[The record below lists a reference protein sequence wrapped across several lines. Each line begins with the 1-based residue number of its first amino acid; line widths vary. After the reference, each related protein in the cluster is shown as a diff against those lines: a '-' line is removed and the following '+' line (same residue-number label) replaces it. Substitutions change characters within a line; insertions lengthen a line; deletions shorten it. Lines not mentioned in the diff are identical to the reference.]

1 MDRAES
7 IVYLTKFTKI
17 ATVAGCDPA
26 DVAGGFGQ
34 AIDSALRELEF
45 EETELADADVE
56 DADARA
62 YLALLDYYAL
72 KLLKV
77 YLSTDVDI
85 RTSGGDSQIDKKR
98 SQAFAMVNELLAD
111 AREEVKS
118 LGYLDSDFQM
128 VALNTNYIEPEE
140 AGL

>member
-7 IVYLTKFTKI
+7 IVYLTKFTKL
-17 ATVAGCDPA
+17 ATAAGCDPA

-34 AIDSALRELEF
+34 AVDSALREMEYT
-45 EETELADADVE
+45 ESELADADVE
-56 DADARA
+56 DN
-62 YLALLDYYAL
+62 YTL

-85 RTSGGDSQIDKKR
+85 RTSGADSQIDKKR
-98 SQAFAMVNELLAD
+98 SQAFQMVTDLLAD

>member
-7 IVYLTKFTKI
+7 IVYLTKFTKL
-17 ATVAGCDPA
+17 ATAAGCDPA

-34 AIDSALRELEF
+34 AVDSALREMEYT
-45 EETELADADVE
+45 ESELADADVE
-56 DADARA
+56 D
-62 YLALLDYYAL
+62 LALLDYYTL

-85 RTSGGDSQIDKKR
+85 RTSGADSQIDKKR
-98 SQAFAMVNELLAD
+98 SQAFQMVTDLLAD

>member
-7 IVYLTKFTKI
+7 IVYLTKFTKL
-17 ATVAGCDPA
+17 ATAAGCDPA

-34 AIDSALRELEF
+34 AVDSALREMEYT
-45 EETELADADVE
+45 ESELADADVE
-56 DADARA
+56 DTDTRA
-62 YLALLDYYAL
+62 YLALLDYYTL

-85 RTSGGDSQIDKKR
+85 RTSGADSQIDKKR
-98 SQAFAMVNELLAD
+98 SQAFQMVTDLLAD